1 MPAPYMTGSHL
12 SLHKFHASPTE
23 KIRHFPIHSVM
34 YVDEPVRAVPRWGE
48 LARVQPRQTAVEA
61 FAGRMGILPE
71 QTHRAAVHTSPI
83 S

>member
-1 MPAPYMTGSHL
+1 MPTPYMTGSHL
-12 SLHKFHASPTE
+12 SLHQFHAPPTE
-23 KIRHFPIHSVM
+23 KVCHFSIHSVV

-48 LARVQPRQTAVEA
+48 LARMQPGQTAVEA
-61 FAGRMGILPE
+61 FAGRMGFFPE